1 MKLIKLVCSAAT
13 LMVSFG
19 AMAAPFT
26 YTWSTTSSGNST
38 GDFAGAAGRPVVISI
53 TLDNGGSTNV
63 SQTWSPTTPP
73 ISVSFSLSGNVLST
87 IDVFSVGHAL
97 SANGSSFQS
106 DAAGN
111 LFRMPHSFNGTL
123 TSQNAVTQ
131 GTDTDPVS
139 SWSISQSN
147 PIYQSDVNTNSIS
160 VLNHTQMNTPSNWQ
174 RAGIAPA
181 TSSSATAVPSMP
193 LVAFGVLGLIL
204 SFFGSRFKSKSS
216 V

>member
-1 MKLIKLVCSAAT
+1 
-13 LMVSFG
+13 MVSFS

-26 YTWSTTSSGNST
+26 YTWSTTTSANAT
-38 GDFAGAAGRPVVISI
+38 GDFAGTAGRPVVISI
-53 TLDNGGSTNV
+53 TLDNGGNTNV
-63 SQTWSPTTPP
+63 SQTWSATTPP
-73 ISVSFSLSGNVLST
+73 ISVSFSLSGSVLST
-87 IDVFSVGHAL
+87 INVFSVGHTL

-111 LFRMPHSFNGTL
+111 LTAMPHSFAGTL
-123 TSQNAVTQ
+123 SSQVAVTQ

-139 SWSISQSN
+139 SWSVSQSN
-147 PIYQSDVNTNSIS
+147 PIYQSDAGNNSIS
-160 VLNHTQMNTPSNWQ
+160 VSNHTQMNVASNWQ
-174 RAGIAPA
+174 RTATVVPPA

-193 LVAFGVLGLIL
+193 MVAFGVLGLIL